1 MPKAAPLPAS
11 AAEKEVEEQQQTPQ
25 LRAPLGHLQ
34 PVAVVS
40 TKSQHQHHKSGAYTN
55 QHVHLEYEYDI
66 SSLALNFIPF
76 PFTSGGGCVPVY
88 SPMDALEARRFSTS
102 TAERVGLLKS
112 HHATGGAKGQQY
124 GTMMPDPAEIE
135 SLLGGE
141 GTAEELGTTAGQ
153 EARLLLKYSV
163 PLMGTYLLQYS
174 FSLVTIFVVGHIG
187 TDELGAVSLA
197 TMTANITGLAI
208 YEGLATSLDTL
219 CAQAYGSG
227 KKKMI
232 GLHLQRMILFML
244 AVTIPIGAV
253 WLCSGWILAA
263 LVPEKALA
271 HLAGY
276 YLSLLLAGAPGYAIF
291 EAGKRFTQAQGL
303 FNASLF
309 VLLIATPIN
318 IVLNYIFVFVMNWD
332 LTGAALATVVSNNLL
347 PLLLWVYVYFV
358 NPASL
363 ECWGGFTK
371 AAFTNWG
378 PMAKLAVPGI
388 VMVETEWLAFD
399 ILTFSTSYLSTT
411 HLAAQS
417 IVMTLAVSIYHIP
430 FSVGVA
436 VSTRLGNLVGAGSL
450 VAARIATKTY
460 MLTFIA
466 IGLFDFTFL
475 TLCRNILP
483 RAFTSDLEVVTIVAT
498 VLPLLA
504 AFQFADSTTALV
516 NALLRGLGKQ
526 SIGGWCN
533 LVVYYVVAVPL
544 ALWLCF
550 AWDWKLVGLWTG
562 CAVGSS
568 CITLTEGVYIWLY
581 DWDRAVE
588 DARERQE

>member
-1 MPKAAPLPAS
+1 MRQRTPLTEDA
-11 AAEKEVEEQQQTPQ
+11 
-25 LRAPLGHLQ
+25 Q
-34 PVAVVS
+34 PVAPLWRERQPS
-40 TKSQHQHHKSGAYTN
+40 SINRSNTDLNEKEAQQLDYN
-55 QHVHLEYEYDI
+55 NDI
-66 SSLALNFIPF
+66 SSLALSFVPY
-76 PFTSGGGCVPVY
+76 PFTAGGATY
-88 SPMDALEARRFSTS
+88 TMDAPEGPRRFSIS
-102 TAERVGLLKS
+102 NEERVGLLKA
-112 HHATGGAKGQQY
+112 HDNAAKQHQY
-124 GTMMPDPAEIE
+124 GAVPDPAELE
-135 SLLGGE
+135 GLLGQF
-141 GTAEELGTTAGQ
+141 GTVEELKTTAGK
-153 EARLLLKYSV
+153 EARLLFKYSL
-163 PLMGTYLLQYS
+163 PLIGTYLLQYS

-197 TMTANITGLAI
+197 TMTANITGLAV

-227 KKKMI
+227 KKTMV

-244 AVTIPIGAV
+244 LVTVPIGAV

-263 LVPEKALA
+263 LVPEKQLA
-271 HLAGY
+271 HLAGQ
-276 YLSLLLAGAPGYAIF
+276 YLSILLAGAPGYAIF

-318 IVLNYIFVFVMNWD
+318 IMLNYVFVFVLNWD
-332 LTGAALATVVSNNLL
+332 LSGAALATVVSQNLL
-347 PLLLWVYVYFV
+347 PFLLWIYVYFI

-371 AAFTNWG
+371 EAFSHWG

-399 ILTFSTSYLSTT
+399 ILTFSTSYLSTA

-417 IVMTLAVSIYHIP
+417 IVMTLAVAIYHVP

-436 VSTRLGNLVGAGSL
+436 VSTRLGNLIGAGSL
-450 VAARIATKTY
+450 NAARTATRMYT
-460 MLTFIA
+460 LTFLI
-466 IGLFDFTFL
+466 IGLVDFTFL
-475 TLCRNILP
+475 TGLRNVLP
-483 RAFTSDLEVVTIVAT
+483 RAFTSDPEVVKIVAT

-516 NALLRGLGKQ
+516 NAILRGLGKQ
-526 SIGGWCN
+526 NIGGWCN
-533 LVVYYVVAVPL
+533 LFVYYVIAVPL
-544 ALWLCF
+544 ALFLCF
-550 AWDWKLVGLWTG
+550 PKDLKLVGLWAG

-568 CITLTEGVYIWLY
+568 CITISEGIYTKLY
-581 DWDRAVE
+581 DWEKAVE

>member
-1 MPKAAPLPAS
+1 MRRDAPLT
-11 AAEKEVEEQQQTPQ
+11 AEAQ
-25 LRAPLGHLQ
+25 LLAPLWQ
-34 PVAVVS
+34 PEP
-40 TKSQHQHHKSGAYTN
+40 TTLTSQPQRDKVDKYN
-55 QHVHLEYEYDI
+55 EIKHLEYDNDI
-66 SSLALNFIPF
+66 SSLALGFVPF
-76 PFTSGGGCVPVY
+76 PFTSGGGITY
-88 SPMDALEARRFSTS
+88 NTMDAPEARRFSTS

-112 HHATGGAKGQQY
+112 HDNAAKQRQY
-124 GTMMPDPAEIE
+124 GAIPDPSEIE

-141 GTAEELGTTAGQ
+141 GTTEELGTTAGQ
-153 EARLLLKYSV
+153 EAKLLLKYSV

-219 CAQAYGSG
+219 CTQAYGSG
-227 KKKMI
+227 RRTMV

-244 AVTIPIGAV
+244 AVTIPIGAI

-263 LVPEKALA
+263 LVPEKAIA

-318 IVLNYIFVFVMNWD
+318 IALNYVFVFVLDWD
-332 LTGAALATVVSNNLL
+332 LTGAALATVISNNLL
-347 PLLLWVYVYFV
+347 PLLLWIYVYFV
-358 NPASL
+358 NPSSL

-399 ILTFSTSYLSTT
+399 ILTFSTSYLSTA

-417 IVMTLAVSIYHIP
+417 IVMTLAVAIYHVP

-436 VSTRLGNLVGAGSL
+436 VSTRLGNLIGAGSL
-450 VAARIATKTY
+450 SAARTATKTY
-460 MLTFIA
+460 VLTFLA
-466 IGLFDFTFL
+466 IGLIDFAFL
-475 TLCRNILP
+475 TACRNILP
-483 RAFTSDLEVVTIVAT
+483 KAFTSDPEVVSIVAT

-526 SIGGWCN
+526 NIGGWCN
-533 LVVYYVVAVPL
+533 LFVYYVIAVPL
-544 ALWLCF
+544 ALFLCF
-550 AWDWKLVGLWTG
+550 KQDMKLVGLWTG

-568 CITLTEGVYIWLY
+568 CITITEGIYMKFYNWNK
-581 DWDRAVE
+581 AVD

>member
-1 MPKAAPLPAS
+1 MRRDTPLTAEAQLLAPLWQPEPTTLTS
-11 AAEKEVEEQQQTPQ
+11 QPQRDKVDKYNEV
-25 LRAPLGHLQ
+25 
-34 PVAVVS
+34 
-40 TKSQHQHHKSGAYTN
+40 K
-55 QHVHLEYEYDI
+55 HLEYDNDI
-66 SSLALNFIPF
+66 SSLALGFVPF
-76 PFTSGGGCVPVY
+76 PFTSGGGITY
-88 SPMDALEARRFSTS
+88 NTMDAPEARRFSTS

-112 HHATGGAKGQQY
+112 HDNAAKQRQY
-124 GTMMPDPAEIE
+124 GAIPDPSEIE

-141 GTAEELGTTAGQ
+141 GTTEELGTTAGQ
-153 EARLLLKYSV
+153 EAKLLLN
-163 PLMGTYLLQYS
+163 
-174 FSLVTIFVVGHIG
+174 LVTIFVVGHIG

-227 KKKMI
+227 RKTMV

-244 AVTIPIGAV
+244 AVTIPIGAI

-263 LVPEKALA
+263 LVPEKAIA

-318 IVLNYIFVFVMNWD
+318 IALNYVFVFVLDWD
-332 LTGAALATVVSNNLL
+332 LTGAALATVISNNLL
-347 PLLLWVYVYFV
+347 PLLLWIYVYFV
-358 NPASL
+358 NPSSL

-399 ILTFSTSYLSTT
+399 ILTFSTSYLSTA

-417 IVMTLAVSIYHIP
+417 IVMTLAVAIYHVP

-436 VSTRLGNLVGAGSL
+436 VSTRLGNLIGAGSL
-450 VAARIATKTY
+450 SAARTATKTY
-460 MLTFIA
+460 VLTFLA
-466 IGLFDFTFL
+466 IGLIDFAFL
-475 TLCRNILP
+475 TACRNILP
-483 RAFTSDLEVVTIVAT
+483 KAFTSDPEVVSIVAT

-504 AFQFADSTTALV
+504 AFQFADSTTALGIYMKFY
-516 NALLRGLGKQ
+516 NWDK
-526 SIGGWCN
+526 
-533 LVVYYVVAVPL
+533 AV
-544 ALWLCF
+544 
-550 AWDWKLVGLWTG
+550 D
-562 CAVGSS
+562 
-568 CITLTEGVYIWLY
+568 
-581 DWDRAVE
+581 